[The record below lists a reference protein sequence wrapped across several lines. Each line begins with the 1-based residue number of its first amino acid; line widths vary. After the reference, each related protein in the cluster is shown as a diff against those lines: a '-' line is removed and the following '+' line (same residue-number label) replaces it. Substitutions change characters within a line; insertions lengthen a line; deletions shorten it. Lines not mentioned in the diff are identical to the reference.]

1 VTLDRPSSKVS
12 IDLGEVQYMAEVFI
26 NGQSAGSRLWSPFNF
41 DISGKLKPGENKIK
55 IRIGN
60 LIANEMWMKDDM
72 NKLRT
77 WQWGEVPDINSFD
90 AGIAGPVRLL
100 ISN

>member
-1 VTLDRPSSKVS
+1 
-12 IDLGEVQYMAEVFI
+12 
-26 NGQSAGSRLWSPFNF
+26 
-41 DISGKLKPGENKIK
+41 
-55 IRIGN
+55 
-60 LIANEMWMKDDM
+60 MWMKDDM

-100 ISN
+100 MSN